1 MNSPLVLRICSVS
14 ALVYF
19 FGNWHVLLQ
28 TKKFNKMSDS
38 SSDSEVE
45 CISSQPESHDVVPS
59 SILYQ
64 LKFIGGGSRS
74 GKTLQY
80 MLKEGKSL
88 PYSTQSIT
96 KKGKGW
102 KIFLR
107 TNKNTTF

>member
-1 MNSPLVLRICSVS
+1 
-14 ALVYF
+14 
-19 FGNWHVLLQ
+19 
-28 TKKFNKMSDS
+28 MSDS

-102 KIFLR
+102 KIFFR